1 MMRRVPAILAAL
13 SLGACVQ
20 PPSLSADH
28 CAQRLAVARD
38 LAALHQYG
46 GDMEAHIRS
55 LGPKGACAPQL
66 ADYRDMA
73 ARLHSVPRL
82 AGDGGREMGIEA
94 GLAELNLTCP

>member
-1 MMRRVPAILAAL
+1 MGRVSALLAAL
-13 SLGACVQ
+13 LLGACVQ
-20 PPSLSADH
+20 PPPPND

-55 LGPKGACAPQL
+55 LGTKGASAAEL

-73 ARLHSVPRL
+73 VRLRPVPRL